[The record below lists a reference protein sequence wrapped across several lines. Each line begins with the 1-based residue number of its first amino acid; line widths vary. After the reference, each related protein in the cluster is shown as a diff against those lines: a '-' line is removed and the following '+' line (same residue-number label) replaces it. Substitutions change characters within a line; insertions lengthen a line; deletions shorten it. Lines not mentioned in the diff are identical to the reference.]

1 MFIVFERTIMKLNV
15 YVFTS
20 IYILIIILVL
30 IGFIFVYKERLSLL
44 TDLWTQITG
53 DRYIIS
59 EEI

>member
-30 IGFIFVYKERLSLL
+30 IGFIFVYKDLVL

>member
-1 MFIVFERTIMKLNV
+1 MKLNV